1 LEKRS
6 TFITVISW
14 LYIVIFGF
22 YSIISVSQLVIYSSL
37 LKAQPDFSQTGFPSF
52 NLLNWE
58 INPLVAMIG
67 LLIINLL
74 VVFSAI
80 LLLKRKNF
88 GRIVVSI
95 YNSLFS
101 IFLILQ
107 LFLGKSKFD
116 GVFSDDPSLSKM
128 YSSMKVGMTIFSA
141 VLISLSIFIIYMI
154 NRKSVSIEFTKP
166 SNSIQ
171 DSVVES

>member
-1 LEKRS
+1 LEKKS

-22 YSIISVSQLVIYSSL
+22 YSVISISQLVIYSSL
-37 LKAQPDFSQTGFPSF
+37 LKAQPDFAQTGFPSF
-52 NLLNWE
+52 NLLNSG

-74 VVFSAI
+74 VVISSI
-80 LLLKRKNF
+80 LLLKRKNI
-88 GRIVVSI
+88 GRIVISI

-101 IFLILQ
+101 VFLILQ
-107 LFLGKSKFD
+107 LILGKSKFD
-116 GVFSDDPSLSKM
+116 GVFSDEPSLSKM

-141 VLISLSIFIIYMI
+141 LLISLSVFIIFMI
-154 NRKSVSIEFTKP
+154 NRKSVSIEFSKP